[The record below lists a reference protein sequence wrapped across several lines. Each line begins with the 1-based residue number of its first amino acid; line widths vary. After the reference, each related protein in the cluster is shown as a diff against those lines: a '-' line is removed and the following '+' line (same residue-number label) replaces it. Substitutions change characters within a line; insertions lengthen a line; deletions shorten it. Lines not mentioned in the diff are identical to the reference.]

1 MSKKVTAALVLSV
14 GNVLFTA
21 MIALVIGQLATDA
34 AAISV
39 ISTSLGTFATPAIVG
54 VVLVTI
60 DVVMWAYLFARWF
73 VR

>member
-34 AAISV
+34 AAISA
-39 ISTSLGTFATPAIVG
+39 ISTSLGAFATPAIVG
-54 VVLVTI
+54 VALVTI

>member
-1 MSKKVTAALVLSV
+1 MSKKFTAALVLSV